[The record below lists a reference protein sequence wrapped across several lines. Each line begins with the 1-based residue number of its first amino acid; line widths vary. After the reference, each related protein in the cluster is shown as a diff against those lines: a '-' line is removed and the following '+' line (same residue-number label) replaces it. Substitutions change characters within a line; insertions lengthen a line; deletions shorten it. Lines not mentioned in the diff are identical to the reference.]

1 MGRIEIPKRMENQFK
16 TLVICLRAL
25 TRPENM
31 VLAGGTT
38 LEMLWKHR
46 DSTDID
52 LFVSNRTLIE
62 ISQAGK
68 EAKTRAETRIQ
79 RVGEIAPEEGPGSG
93 IIKGKIQ
100 GVTFS
105 FCASDYI
112 PWHRES
118 SASISGTGVQCGH
131 PREVL
136 EGKILGRWSDAA
148 KEERGGRTERRWV
161 PARDVYDIAVA
172 RRLIPEQLGG
182 TIGKLG
188 MGTREKVVEWLKNV
202 PEGWFDEDPKRIVGG
217 KYDVDIPRTAKQIA
231 EAVERNRVQEID
243 PPGDKTARDRRQ
255 SRGTGMQR

>member
-1 MGRIEIPKRMENQFK
+1 MERIEIPKRMESQFK
-16 TLVICLRAL
+16 TLVDCLKTL

-38 LEMLWKHR
+38 LEILWKHR

-52 LFVSNRTLIE
+52 LFVSSRTLIE

-68 EAKTRAETRIQ
+68 EAKARAETRIQ
-79 RVGEIAPEEGPGSG
+79 RVGTTVPEEDPRSG
-93 IIKGKIQ
+93 IIQGKIQ

-112 PWHRES
+112 PWHREP
-118 SASISGTGVQCGH
+118 SANISGTGVQCG
-131 PREVL
+131 RTQEIL

-148 KEERGGRTERRWV
+148 KEDHERRAKRRWV

-172 RRLIPEQLGG
+172 RRLIPEQLSD

-188 MGTREKVVEWLKNV
+188 MGTRERVVEWLENA
-202 PEGWFDEDPKRIVGG
+202 PEEWFDEDPKRIIGE
-217 KYDVDIPRTAKQIA
+217 KYNVDVPRAARQIA
-231 EAVERNRVQEID
+231 EAVGRNRIQEID
-243 PPGDKTARDRRQ
+243 PPGEKAARGRWQGR
-255 SRGTGMQR
+255 

>member
-1 MGRIEIPKRMENQFK
+1 MERIEIPKRMESQFK
-16 TLVICLRAL
+16 TLVDCLKTL

-79 RVGEIAPEEGPGSG
+79 RVGTIVPEEDPVSG
-93 IIKGKIQ
+93 IIQGKIQ

-112 PWHRES
+112 PWHREP
-118 SASISGTGVQCGH
+118 SANISGTGY
-131 PREVL
+131 
-136 EGKILGRWSDAA
+136 SADAHRRFW
-148 KEERGGRTERRWV
+148 KERYWGAG
-161 PARDVYDIAVA
+161 A
-172 RRLIPEQLGG
+172 
-182 TIGKLG
+182 
-188 MGTREKVVEWLKNV
+188 TRQ
-202 PEGWFDEDPKRIVGG
+202 KRIMKG
-217 KYDVDIPRTAKQIA
+217 
-231 EAVERNRVQEID
+231 ERNGGGCRPATSMTSPWRED
-243 PPGDKTARDRRQ
+243 
-255 SRGTGMQR
+255 